1 MEWQCYTC
9 AQIFPKGSG
18 MSDTAEQLNTQTQNR
33 FLSWLILLAGVYAVL
48 LSVGM
53 VGSGFK
59 WASGGSE
66 GARELFEF
74 ATNPFLALLIGTL
87 ATALVQSSSTVTS
100 VIVGLVAGGLPISIA
115 IPMVMG
121 ANIGTTI
128 TNTLVSLGHVRKK
141 SEFRRAFAAATVH
154 DFFNLMAVVIF
165 LPLEIMFGLLEK
177 ASAWLSTHL
186 INADSMSMKGLNF
199 IKPITKPV
207 ISEVKSWVSILP
219 EKFAAIALIAI
230 GIILIFVSITVI
242 GRVLKGLMVGRAKA
256 ILHGAIGRGP
266 VSGITSG
273 AVVTVLVQS
282 SSTTTSLMIP
292 LVGSGVFKPKDIYP
306 FTLGANIGTTI
317 TALLASTALSGP
329 GAVVGLQIAIVH
341 LLYNLAGVLI
351 IFGIPFLR
359 RLPLVAAERLAE
371 VATKRHSLAA
381 LYVLTVFFLLPG
393 LCVFIMSSMG

>member
-1 MEWQCYTC
+1 MTET
-9 AQIFPKGSG
+9 
-18 MSDTAEQLNTQTQNR
+18 TEQLTAKTQNR
-33 FLSWLILLAGVYAVL
+33 FISWLILLAGVYAIL

-59 WASGGSE
+59 WASGGAE
-66 GARELFEF
+66 GAKELFEF
-74 ATNPFLALLIGTL
+74 ATNPILALLIGTL

-121 ANIGTTI
+121 ANIGTTV

-141 SEFRRAFAAATVH
+141 SEFRQAFAAATVH

-165 LPLEIMFGLLEK
+165 LPLEIMFNLFERAAL
-177 ASAWLSTHL
+177 WLSTYL
-186 INADSMSMKGLNF
+186 IGADSMSMKGLNF

-207 ISEVKSWVSILP
+207 ISELKSWLSIMP

-230 GIILIFVSITVI
+230 GIIFIFISITVI
-242 GRVLKGLMVGRAKA
+242 GRVLKNLMVGRAKA

-266 VSGITSG
+266 VTGIASG

-317 TALLASTALSGP
+317 TALLASTAVSGA
-329 GAVVGLQIAIVH
+329 GAIVALQIAIVH
-341 LLYNLAGVLI
+341 LLYNLSGVLVI
-351 IFGIPFLR
+351 YGLPFLR
-359 RLPLVAAERLAE
+359 RLPLQAAERLAE

-381 LYVLTVFFLLPG
+381 LYVLSVFFLLPG
-393 LCVFIMSSMG
+393 LCVFIMSSWS

>member
-1 MEWQCYTC
+1 MQPADNSVNPSKQSKW
-9 AQIFPKGSG
+9 
-18 MSDTAEQLNTQTQNR
+18 
-33 FLSWLILLAGVYAVL
+33 LSWLLLILCIYGIL

-74 ATNPFLALLIGTL
+74 ATNPFVALLIGIL
-87 ATALVQSSSTVTS
+87 ATSLVQSSSTVTS
-100 VIVGLVAGGLPISIA
+100 VVVGLVAGGLPIEIA

-141 SEFRRAFAAATVH
+141 SEFRQAFAAATVH
-154 DFFNLMAVVIF
+154 DFFNLICVAIF
-165 LPLEIMFGLLEK
+165 LPLEIMFGFLAK
-177 ASAWLSTHL
+177 ISAWASSHL
-186 INADSMSMKGLNF
+186 IGGDSMSMKGFNF

-207 ISEVKSWVSILP
+207 ISELKSFLAAVLP
-219 EKFAAIALIAI
+219 DKFAAIALIVL
-230 GIILIFVSITVI
+230 GIVAIFVAITVI
-242 GRVLKGLMVGRAKA
+242 GRILRALMVGRAKA

-266 VSGITSG
+266 ITGIASGTIM
-273 AVVTVLVQS
+273 TVLVQS
-282 SSTTTSLMIP
+282 SSTTTSLMVP

-317 TALLASTALSGP
+317 TALLAATALT
-329 GAVVGLQIAIVH
+329 GAGAAAGMQIALVH
-341 LLYNLAGVLI
+341 LFYNVLGVLI
-351 IFGIPFLR
+351 VFGLPFLR
-359 RLPLVAAERLAE
+359 NVPLNAAERLAE

-381 LYVLTVFFLLPG
+381 AYVLTVFFIIPG
-393 LCVFIMSSMG
+393 LCVLVMSALS